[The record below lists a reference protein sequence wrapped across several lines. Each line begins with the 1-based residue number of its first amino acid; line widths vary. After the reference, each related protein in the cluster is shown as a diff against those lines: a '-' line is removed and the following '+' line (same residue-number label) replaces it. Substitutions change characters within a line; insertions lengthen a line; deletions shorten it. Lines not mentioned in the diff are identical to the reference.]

1 MGTISTDHEV
11 KPTNRLS
18 EEFPADPELSD
29 EERNRY
35 QAIIDFPDGWQAAFN
50 YEQACLLRKRL
61 NYLNA
66 SSSRIERYSK
76 WLAVLTLVL
85 IVLTGILILRT
96 FLP

>member
-1 MGTISTDHEV
+1 MV
-11 KPTNRLS
+11 RMS
-18 EEFPADPELSD
+18 EEYPADPELSED
-29 EERNRY
+29 ERKRY
-35 QAIIDFPDGWQAAFN
+35 QAMIDFPEGWGVAFN
-50 YEQACLLRKRL
+50 YEQSCLLRKRL

-76 WLAVLTLVL
+76 RLAVLTLVL